1 MIGAKIGT
9 MTLKNPDTLFNHP
22 QIDKGLEQ
30 FLKDHIKAFQNG

>member
-9 MTLKNPDTLFNHP
+9 MTLKNPDMLFNRP

-30 FLKDHIKAFQNG
+30 FLKGHNKAFQNG